1 MPNLQGLWGHWW
13 ILLVI
18 ELNFVIVEFWWR
30 TSMDTVLSGSDFQG
44 AVPTITKR
52 RDSDESIG
60 GSEARHWLQRE
71 SAR

>member
-1 MPNLQGLWGHWW
+1 
-13 ILLVI
+13 LLVI

-60 GSEARHWLQRE
+60 GSEARH
-71 SAR
+71 